1 MTVTT
6 RKALD
11 RVGIRS
17 AAQNDS
23 AEQEWDGS
31 ETFGLAA
38 GPGSRPEAETG
49 ATHAV
54 GQEPAPPA
62 PCHLKEQA

>member
-11 RVGIRS
+11 RVSLRS
-17 AAQNDS
+17 DAQTDS
-23 AEQEWDGS
+23 TEQEP
-31 ETFGLAA
+31 ETCGLAA

-49 ATHAV
+49 ADPTA
-54 GQEPAPPA
+54 GGFRNEE
-62 PCHLKEQA
+62 L

>member
-11 RVGIRS
+11 RVGLRS
-17 AAQNDS
+17 DAPNNS
-23 AEQEWDGS
+23 TEQEP
-31 ETFGLAA
+31 ETCGMAA

-49 ATHAV
+49 ADPTV
-54 GQEPAPPA
+54 GGQPAPPA
-62 PCHLKEQA
+62 PHRLEEQA